1 MQFTAQTRYHV
12 VVRVEYTYSVFKSEL
27 PCFFLN
33 KTIQSP
39 NFELV
44 RSPRIDSKE
53 PMPPDGVAWQ
63 AIQQPY
69 SYSVLCPHRLSLQR
83 NAIRGRTLILLMLLV
98 VLS

>member
-1 MQFTAQTRYHV
+1 MQSSFTSEARYHV
-12 VVRVEYTYSVFKSEL
+12 VVRVGYTYSVFKSEL

-53 PMPPDGVAWQ
+53 PMRPDGVAWQ
-63 AIQQPY
+63 ADTTTLFLLG
-69 SYSVLCPHRLSLQR
+69 SLSP
-83 NAIRGRTLILLMLLV
+83 
-98 VLS
+98 